1 MHPLR
6 DGPSAE
12 VGVIALSSKWEN
24 RAVPFNFSRRIAMAL
39 SAKSTN
45 PRTIESSVSR
55 LMNEARGQ
63 GEKPGG
69 ESSAVDPAAQ
79 RADHT
84 ALHHRLALLR
94 TAIGEPEPPSFASA
108 ATAHMP
114 TPAVKPLRTS
124 HRSATAL
131 MVSVVL
137 MAGLIWWVTSNGPL
151 VTHGTVPSDAI
162 RAPKPTHLAENPTP
176 VAAAAAG
183 TAPPTSKTMPA
194 PAPVDEQGVRDM
206 INTWRLD
213 WSRRDVAAYLS
224 HYSQSF
230 VPAGG
235 QTRAEWES
243 ARQRNITS
251 RPAIRVEVEDLRVEP
266 LDDKHV
272 RLSFLQNYLSGSY
285 QERAQPK
292 TMLLV
297 REDMG
302 WQIAGEWQ
310 GTPPLSLAKKP

>member
-1 MHPLR
+1 
-6 DGPSAE
+6 
-12 VGVIALSSKWEN
+12 
-24 RAVPFNFSRRIAMAL
+24 MAL

-63 GEKPGG
+63 AEKPGG
-69 ESSAVDPAAQ
+69 QTSAADPAAQ
-79 RADHT
+79 RTDHT

-94 TAIGEPEPPSFASA
+94 SAIGEPEPPSYAPA
-108 ATAHMP
+108 ATAQMP
-114 TPAVKPLRTS
+114 TPAVRPLRTI

-137 MAGLIWWVTSNGPL
+137 MAGLIGWVTSNGPL
-151 VTHGTVPSDAI
+151 IAHGPVPENDIPAS
-162 RAPKPTHLAENPTP
+162 RPTQLAENPTP

-183 TAPPTSKTMPA
+183 TAPPASNAMPA
-194 PAPVDEQGVRDM
+194 PAPADEKGVRDM

-230 VPAGG
+230 VPVGG

-243 ARQRNITS
+243 ARQRNISS
-251 RPAIRVEVEDLRVEP
+251 RPAIRVEVDDLRVEP

-272 RLSFLQNYLSGSY
+272 RLSFLQNYISGSY

-302 WQIAGEWQ
+302 WKIAGEWQ
-310 GTPPLSLAKKP
+310 GTPPQSLAKKP